1 MVVLPKRCTKF
12 MTAKFAAQ
20 TLILKGPW
28 AINIITNKRTIPAR
42 LINYEEYSDE
52 CLTYSAIKLKGIKL
66 KNNEY
71 PLYGSFEKIEID
83 YQIPS
88 ELGKKF
94 KIMMEKSCFDCGH
107 NILDLKVVAR
117 IEDTDIYLIAN
128 NIHEMEE
135 LNTHNRSIYY
145 ITDEIA
151 LGLQHEEIDYFGCP
165 CL

>member
-1 MVVLPKRCTKF
+1 MNSKEYV
-12 MTAKFAAQ
+12 
-20 TLILKGPW
+20 
-28 AINIITNKRTIPAR
+28 INIITNKRILSAR

-52 CLTYSAIKLKGIKL
+52 CLAYSAIKLEAIEL
-66 KNNEY
+66 ENDEY

-88 ELGKKF
+88 GFSNQF
-94 KIMMEKSCFDCGH
+94 KTMMQKSCFDCGH
-107 NILDLKVVAR
+107 NIFDLKVVAR